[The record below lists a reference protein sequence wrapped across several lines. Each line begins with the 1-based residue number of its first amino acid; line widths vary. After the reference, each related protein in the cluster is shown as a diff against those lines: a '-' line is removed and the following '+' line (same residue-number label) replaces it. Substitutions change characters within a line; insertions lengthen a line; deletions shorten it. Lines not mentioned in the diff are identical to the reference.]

1 MDETSMDEFFD
12 AMEDD
17 YQSDSGEEMSE
28 SDVES
33 VEESTDS
40 AQDGEEAPEKE
51 EISEGADEPSEEE
64 KPTETEPESQTYVLR
79 VNHEDK
85 PVTLEEL
92 KNYAQMGVDY
102 NRVKTQLEQ
111 AKTDNSGLNAKV
123 AEMQGVFDTISEL
136 AQASNM
142 SVADMIRQFEETRYT
157 SLGYTQ
163 EAAKLA
169 VDRDHLKKEV
179 GSLQSK
185 KPATEADAQKERADR
200 EVAEFAEQF
209 PDVELN
215 DELVSKLMKD
225 VQSGMTLS
233 NAYQKMLRAEQA
245 QQIEELKKQL
255 EAEKQNAANRTSSP
269 GSVQDSGVRHKRD
282 KFDDFFDNF

>member
-12 AMEDD
+12 SMDD
-17 YQSDSGEEMSE
+17 GYQSDSTDEITE

-33 VEESTDS
+33 TEETTDNS
-40 AQDGEEAPEKE
+40 QEGEEAAQTE
-51 EISEGADEPSEEE
+51 ESSDDVTEPSAEE
-64 KPTETEPESQTYVLR
+64 KPTEASAEPQTYVLR

-85 PVTLEEL
+85 AVTLDEL

-136 AQASNM
+136 AKASDM

-157 SLGYTQ
+157 SLGYTP

-169 VDRDHLKKEV
+169 VERDHLKKERD
-179 GSLQSK
+179 SLQSK

-209 PDVELN
+209 PDVDLN
-215 DELVSKLMKD
+215 DELVSKLMAD
-225 VQSGMTLS
+225 VKSGMSLS

-245 QQIEELKKQL
+245 QQIAELQKQL
-255 EAEKQNAANRTSSP
+255 EAEKQNAANRKSSP
-269 GSVQDSGVRHKRD
+269 GSVQDSGNHHKD